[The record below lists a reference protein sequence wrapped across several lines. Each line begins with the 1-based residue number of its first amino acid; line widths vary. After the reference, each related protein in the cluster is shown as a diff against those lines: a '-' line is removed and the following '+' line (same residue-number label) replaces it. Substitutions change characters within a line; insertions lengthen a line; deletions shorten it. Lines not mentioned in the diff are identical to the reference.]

1 MEGNRWE
8 EGQCVVP
15 CRGVENTV
23 NLKLIHHHH
32 GRVMRKNVKAS
43 ENAKLPKGVTKG
55 VANPWGNQIEFQVQK
70 ECTVNSKQEKIS
82 KKIAK

>member
-1 MEGNRWE
+1 
-8 EGQCVVP
+8 
-15 CRGVENTV
+15 
-23 NLKLIHHHH
+23 
-32 GRVMRKNVKAS
+32 MRKNVKAS